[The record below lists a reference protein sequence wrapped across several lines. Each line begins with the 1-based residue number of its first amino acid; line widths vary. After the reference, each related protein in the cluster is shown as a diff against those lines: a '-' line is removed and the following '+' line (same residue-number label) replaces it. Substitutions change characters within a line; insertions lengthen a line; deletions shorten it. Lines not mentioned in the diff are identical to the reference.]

1 MARGARDRPRTSKDG
16 GRPMSNPLMEASVVL
31 GLISIALAAALFV
44 LYRRLYSQTRSEFG
58 LALLVFAAAFVVQS
72 ALTVYSYV
80 AAMPIIPD
88 SFAPFLFGIG
98 LCEATGLGAVV
109 WTASR

>member
-1 MARGARDRPRTSKDG
+1 
-16 GRPMSNPLMEASVVL
+16 MSSLLMEASVAL
-31 GLISIALAAALFV
+31 GIISIGLAGILFAS
-44 LYRRLYSQTRSEFG
+44 YRRLYADTRTGFG
-58 LALLVFAAAFVVQS
+58 LALLVFAGAFVVQS
-72 ALTVYSYV
+72 ALTVYSYL
-80 AAMPIIPD
+80 AAMPLIPD

>member
-1 MARGARDRPRTSKDG
+1 V
-16 GRPMSNPLMEASVVL
+16 SNLLMEASVAL
-31 GLISIALAAALFV
+31 GLISIALAIVLFAF
-44 LYRRLYSQTRSEFG
+44 YRRLYAQTRTGFG
-58 LALLVFAAAFVVQS
+58 LALLVFAGAFVIQS
-72 ALTVYSYV
+72 GLTVYSYLTS
-80 AAMPIIPD
+80 MPLIPD

>member
-1 MARGARDRPRTSKDG
+1 
-16 GRPMSNPLMEASVVL
+16 MSDLLMEASVVL
-31 GLISIALAAALFV
+31 GLVSIVLAGGLFL
-44 LYRRLYSQTRSEFG
+44 LYRRIYAQTKTGFG
-58 LALLVFAAAFVVQS
+58 LALLVFAGAFVVQS
-72 ALTVYSYV
+72 GLTVYSYL
-80 AAMPIIPD
+80 ATMPIIPD

>member
-1 MARGARDRPRTSKDG
+1 
-16 GRPMSNPLMEASVVL
+16 MSNLLMEASVVL
-31 GLISIALAAALFV
+31 GLVSIVLAGGLFL
-44 LYRRLYSQTRSEFG
+44 LYRRIYAQTRTGFG
-58 LALLVFAAAFVVQS
+58 LALLVFAGAFVVQS
-72 ALTVYSYV
+72 ALTVYSYL
-80 AAMPIIPD
+80 ATMPIIPD

>member
-1 MARGARDRPRTSKDG
+1 
-16 GRPMSNPLMEASVVL
+16 MSNLLMEASVALGIVSIVL
-31 GLISIALAAALFV
+31 AGGLFL
-44 LYRRLYSQTRSEFG
+44 LYRRIYAQTRTGFG
-58 LALLVFAAAFVVQS
+58 LALLVFAGAFVVQS
-72 ALTVYSYV
+72 ALTVYSYL
-80 AAMPIIPD
+80 ATMPIIPD

>member
-1 MARGARDRPRTSKDG
+1 
-16 GRPMSNPLMEASVVL
+16 MSDPLMEGSVVL
-31 GLISIALAAALFV
+31 GIVSIGLAGVLFV
-44 LYRRLYSQTRSEFG
+44 FYRRLYAQTRSGFG

-72 ALTVYSYV
+72 ALTVYSYL
-80 AAMPIIPD
+80 ASMPIIPD

>member
-1 MARGARDRPRTSKDG
+1 
-16 GRPMSNPLMEASVVL
+16 MSDLLMEASVAL
-31 GLISIALAAALFV
+31 GLVSIVLAGGLFL
-44 LYRRLYSQTRSEFG
+44 LYRRIYAQTRTGFG
-58 LALLVFAAAFVVQS
+58 LALLVFAGAFVVQS
-72 ALTVYSYV
+72 ALTVYSYL

-98 LCEATGLGAVV
+98 LCEATGLAAVV

>member
-1 MARGARDRPRTSKDG
+1 
-16 GRPMSNPLMEASVVL
+16 MSNPLMEASVVL
-31 GLISIALAAALFV
+31 GLISIVLAGGLFV
-44 LYRRLYSQTRSEFG
+44 LYRRLYAQTQTGFG

-72 ALTVYSYV
+72 GLTVYSYL
-80 AAMPIIPD
+80 ASMPIIPD

>member
-1 MARGARDRPRTSKDG
+1 
-16 GRPMSNPLMEASVVL
+16 MSSLLMQASVAL
-31 GLISIALAAALFV
+31 GLVSIVLAGGLFV
-44 LYRRLYSQTRSEFG
+44 MYRRIYADTKTGFG
-58 LALLVFAAAFVVQS
+58 LALLVFAGAFVVQS
-72 ALTVYSYV
+72 ALTVYSYL

-109 WTASR
+109 WTASH

>member
-1 MARGARDRPRTSKDG
+1 
-16 GRPMSNPLMEASVVL
+16 MEASVVL
-31 GLISIALAAALFV
+31 GLISIALAIVLFTF
-44 LYRRLYSQTRSEFG
+44 YRRLYAQTRTGFG
-58 LALLVFAAAFVVQS
+58 LALLVFAGAFVIQS
-72 ALTVYSYV
+72 GLTVYSYLTS
-80 AAMPIIPD
+80 MPLIPD